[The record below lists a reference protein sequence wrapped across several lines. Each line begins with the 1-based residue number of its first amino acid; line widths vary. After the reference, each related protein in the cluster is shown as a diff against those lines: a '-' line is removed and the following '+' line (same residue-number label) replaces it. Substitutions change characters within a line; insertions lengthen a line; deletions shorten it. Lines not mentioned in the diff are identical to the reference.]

1 MIRSAADV
9 WASQQNRDDFD
20 KACAY
25 IMRRIENAS
34 AAGLR
39 DTVFDPRPITMYDAV
54 KAEFRKHGYTFKPTG
69 IIGGVRQDSEQICW

>member
-9 WASQQNRDDFD
+9 WASQKNHGEFEE
-20 KACAY
+20 ACAY
-25 IMRRIENAS
+25 VMRYIEKAS

-39 DTVFDPRPITMYDAV
+39 DTVFDPRPISMYDDV

-69 IIGGVRQDSEQICW
+69 VCGGVRQDTEQICW